1 MNAKMDAD
9 LKKYCEGVANSEKKF
24 SLLNFLDDVG
34 LPAQTIGLAAFN
46 SQNALKHLSTPELKT
61 CHDLMMKLKE
71 KMTSKKA
78 GKNLMD
84 IFEN

>member
-34 LPAQTIGLAAFN
+34 LPA
-46 SQNALKHLSTPELKT
+46 
-61 CHDLMMKLKE
+61 
-71 KMTSKKA
+71 
-78 GKNLMD
+78 
-84 IFEN
+84 